1 MVENLGKSRDL
12 GKVGEEEI
20 SFTTVISREQEEI
33 ESSAS
38 IYKNFF
44 SGTLFN
50 LLPREKGKS
59 HNEGQGAVKIK
70 FYFQTQSQC
79 TKRVI

>member
-1 MVENLGKSRDL
+1 MVENLGKKRDL
-12 GKVGEEEI
+12 GKVREEKEI

-50 LLPREKGKS
+50 LLPREKGKY
-59 HNEGQGAVKIK
+59 HNITILRKCK
-70 FYFQTQSQC
+70 P
-79 TKRVI
+79 